1 MWIDIRFK
9 KDVVMEVFLSSI
21 DWVKID
27 LGKWNDCVLVSI
39 RSFCIVK
46 FWNVNIGMYIVVFWN
61 K

>member
-1 MWIDIRFK
+1 
-9 KDVVMEVFLSSI
+9 MEVFLSSI

-27 LGKWNDCVLVSI
+27 LEKRNDCVLVSI